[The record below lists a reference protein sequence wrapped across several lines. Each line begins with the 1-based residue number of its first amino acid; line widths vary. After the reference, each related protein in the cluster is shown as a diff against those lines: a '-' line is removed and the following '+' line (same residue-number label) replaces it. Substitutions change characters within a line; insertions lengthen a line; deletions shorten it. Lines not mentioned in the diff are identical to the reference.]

1 MYANGSTTHNFVNS
15 VHSHRHTFRTIDI
28 NKNAKDYFH
37 SLGKI
42 LSNGAEIKARAHTHK
57 PHTFPFTT
65 NKPNTRRKRRKI
77 QTTHWASGVAFSK
90 SPVVGNK
97 L

>member
-1 MYANGSTTHNFVNS
+1 MCVNGSTTHNFVNS

-42 LSNGAEIKARAHTHK
+42 LSNGAEIKARTHTQTARVFIH
-57 PHTFPFTT
+57 
-65 NKPNTRRKRRKI
+65 NMRRKRRKI